1 MIPTSLFDTIRRAA
15 GESDRNDRIGGVV
28 VGVVTNNQDPDGLGR
43 VKVRFPWLSEEHES
57 HWARMVTP
65 MAGNDRGFYML
76 PEVDDEVLPCP
87 PT

>member
-15 GESDRNDRIGGVV
+15 GESDRIYGVV

-65 MAGNDRGFYML
+65 MGG
-76 PEVDDEVLPCP
+76 PEVESA
-87 PT
+87 